1 MEPGS
6 PYSPAMNPHA
16 QLTPDDSST
25 RVTPTLDSWLG
36 AAARG
41 DEAAFSKIY
50 QATSSRVFG
59 LALKI
64 LRDRAAAEDVTCE
77 VFTQLWRKSADFDP
91 VKGSSVSWIL
101 TMARTRAIDRLRSA
115 DRLAAR
121 EDTLETAWEIQSPG
135 ADPEQQNLSEE
146 RAKFVRKAL
155 AALPAEQREA
165 ITVSFF
171 GGLSHSETA
180 EALGAPLG
188 TVKTR
193 IRAGLSALRRELAGS
208 EGTLA

>member
-1 MEPGS
+1 
-6 PYSPAMNPHA
+6 MNPQT
-16 QLTPDDSST
+16 QLTPDDPSS

-41 DEAAFSKIY
+41 DEAAFSKVY

-77 VFTQLWRKSADFDP
+77 VFTQLWRKSGDFDP

-121 EDTLETAWEIQSPG
+121 EETLETAWEIHSPDAG
-135 ADPEQQNLSEE
+135 PEQLNLDEE
-146 RAKFVRKAL
+146 RARFVRKAL